1 MANNDQVSQ
10 EYLLIKCFLYKYTPP
25 FTAVGDVSDSLSTFS
40 PYSIPLDNTK
50 YFTKY
55 DISGFITSY
64 SFGQKIDETTFSW
77 SVELQ
82 DLALSYST
90 INTKLKVLPPNGNP
104 MRGGLS
110 FSRETNSTNLLSVYE
125 TNASNIENNSVANAG
140 SSNSLNTVNPILAAK
155 QRRGSSPGPLTS
167 QNVNLNKVQSTTP
180 GIRLSDLIQEYD
192 FVSVYLYKSL
202 TPITDIWG
210 TFTVDE
216 TLDNNPIQIFNYK
229 VTSDIKPAFTSYKNP
244 LDPYIQYESVL
255 NTVLPNGKS
264 LFSNEFNGFVMKK
277 NVVSSANAV
286 DRVTI
291 SGNGWSRLFGST
303 RRLIKPSLF
312 QNALYQAGQVLSFS
326 DVAAFESV
334 YSGRTIPEIVKDLF
348 DLVYRIDFNT
358 SKNTVVPGVVAPI
371 NQSNSTNLATST
383 QNGSSFFASPTGA
396 TAVST
401 SAQVSDQLILA
412 NSFYNITSL
421 VVANDYPVNLFNLP
435 QYLLASVM
443 KLRPFAYIEPI
454 NVPSSQGFIDGAQ
467 AYASSLASSSS
478 NLNQPAPLTL
488 SPDTQVSPEIFQKAI
503 QTYNNGEQSLN
514 YAARNPVFVDPN
526 LQNLVA
532 YFKFLAPVF
541 QQFNPDLQ
549 TPYEILDQ
557 VRAQSF
563 VEIFEQPN
571 GQFIVRSPQYNNM
584 AQSITGRSDIGMIRS
599 SNLNV
604 VSSAYSETVE
614 NLATKLFVGY
624 SPNMTPIS
632 QLQQFAY
639 CDGKLLI
646 QNGLLET
653 VTAANPN
660 AATASTSNEDIN
672 NSKTTGIFGY
682 AEYLMTV
689 MNARLKTASISCDLD
704 NTVQVGQTYLD
715 ESKFKFGYIIGLTKQ
730 VSVTGTAIMSLE
742 LSYVRDA
749 VPTYSVTNDIVSI
762 NTDLLPVLTDIENS
776 FATGQ

>member
-25 FTAVGDVSDSLSTFS
+25 FSPEGDVSNSLSTFS
-40 PYSIPLDNTK
+40 PFSIPLDNTK

-55 DISGFITSY
+55 DISGFVTSY
-64 SFGQKIDETTFSW
+64 NFSQKIDETTFSW
-77 SVELQ
+77 SVDLQ

-90 INTKLKVLPPNGNP
+90 INQKLKVLPPNGNP

-110 FSRETNSTNLLSVYE
+110 FSRETNSTSLLSVYE
-125 TNASNIENNSVANAG
+125 TSASNYYNNTNGNAI
-140 SSNSLNTVNPILAAK
+140 SSDNLTNPILYSK

-167 QNVNLNKVQSTTP
+167 QNVNLNKVQSTVP

-192 FVSVYLYKSL
+192 FISVYLYKSL

-216 TLDNNPIQIFNYK
+216 TLDNNPIQVFNYK
-229 VTSDIKPAFTSYKNP
+229 VTSDTKPAFQSYKNP

-255 NTVLPNGKS
+255 NTVLPKTGQP
-264 LFSNEFNGFVMKK
+264 LFSNEFNGYVMKK
-277 NVVSSANAV
+277 NVMSSANQV
-286 DRVTI
+286 DRVI
-291 SGNGWSRLFGST
+291 VSGNGWSRLFGST
-303 RRLIKPSLF
+303 RRLIKPSLY
-312 QNALYQAGQVLSFS
+312 QNALYSAGQVTGFS
-326 DVAAFESV
+326 DVAAFEGV
-334 YSGRTIPEIVKDLF
+334 YAGRTIPEIIKDLF

-358 SKNTVVPGVVAPI
+358 TKNALVPGVVPPV
-371 NQSNSTNLATST
+371 SSFNSTNLATST
-383 QNGSSFFASPTGA
+383 QIGSSFFASPTGA
-396 TAVST
+396 PAGSS
-401 SAQVSDQLILA
+401 SAKVSDQLVLV

-421 VVANDYPVNLFNLP
+421 VVANDYPMNLFNLP

-454 NVPSSQGFIDGAQ
+454 NVPTSQGFIDGAR

-488 SPDTQVSPEIFQKAI
+488 SPDVQVSPETFQKAI
-503 QTYNNGEQSLN
+503 QSYNQGEQSLN
-514 YAARNPVFVDPN
+514 YVAKNPVFVEPN

-557 VRAQSF
+557 IRSQSF

-584 AQSITGRSDIGMIRS
+584 ATTLAGRPDIKLIRS

-604 VSSAYSETVE
+604 MSSAYSETVE
-614 NLATKLFVGY
+614 SLTTKLFVGY
-624 SPNMTPIS
+624 SPNMAAVS

-639 CDGKLLI
+639 CDGKLLV

-653 VTAANPN
+653 TTAANPN
-660 AATASTSNEDIN
+660 AATASISNEDIN

-689 MNARLKTASISCDLD
+689 MNAKLKTATITCDLD
-704 NTVQVGQTYLD
+704 NTVQVGQTYID
-715 ESKFKFGYIIGLTKQ
+715 ETRFKFGYIIGLSKQ
-730 VSVTGTAIMSLE
+730 VSVTGTATMGLE
-742 LSYVRDA
+742 
-749 VPTYSVTNDIVSI
+749 
-762 NTDLLPVLTDIENS
+762 
-776 FATGQ
+776 